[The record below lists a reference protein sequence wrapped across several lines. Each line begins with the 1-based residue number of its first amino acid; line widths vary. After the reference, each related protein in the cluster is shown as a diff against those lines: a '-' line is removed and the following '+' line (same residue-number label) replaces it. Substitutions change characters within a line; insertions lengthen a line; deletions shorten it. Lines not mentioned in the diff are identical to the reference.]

1 MAKEE
6 LKTKEE
12 ARAYILGIITGLNS
26 ARLSVWGIGFDS
38 DETARFVRKY
48 TSDEIFKQ
56 KELLEID
63 NFGDSLFGSAESL
76 LKK

>member
-1 MAKEE
+1 MEKEQ

-12 ARAYILGIITGLNS
+12 ARAYILGVITGLNS
-26 ARLSVWGIGFDS
+26 ARISVWGIGFDK
-38 DETARFVRKY
+38 DETARFVRKF
-48 TSDEIFKQ
+48 TTDEIFRH

-63 NFGDSLFGSAESL
+63 NFGDSFFNDATDL